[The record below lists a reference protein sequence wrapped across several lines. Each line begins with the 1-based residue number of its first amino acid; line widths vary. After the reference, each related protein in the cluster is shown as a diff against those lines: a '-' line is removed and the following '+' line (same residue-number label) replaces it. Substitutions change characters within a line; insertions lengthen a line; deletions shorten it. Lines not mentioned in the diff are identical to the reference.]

1 MCGPVHAFPSLVTSQ
16 LTCAKIVLTWQ
27 LDQMTVGF
35 MSWVTFYF
43 INATKDLCGQ
53 TQKQYVQIYHL
64 ILQLAHGNTWNRGIT
79 NSVFLY
85 CRATP
90 VRYGLL
96 RCITSHSTRRTKH
109 YRCSKT
115 SKDSRS
121 KGCSLVWSCNI
132 FCIQWFP
139 KLQISHVCILWA
151 KSVDVS
157 QFKSMTTLGISL
169 FLNWNVVP
177 NCV

>member
-1 MCGPVHAFPSLVTSQ
+1 MYGPVHAFPSLVTSQ
-16 LTCAKIVLTWQ
+16 LTCAQIVLTWQ

-90 VRYGLL
+90 VRYVLL

-139 KLQISHVCILWA
+139 KLQISHVCILWP

-157 QFKSMTTLGISL
+157 QL
-169 FLNWNVVP
+169 
-177 NCV
+177 CH